1 MFCYFRLPTKRGLF
15 FFRSVARR
23 HDLLP
28 TSSSYGTN
36 ANAVVNVVVGG
47 VLVVFDADG
56 TVS

>member
-23 HDLLP
+23 HDLLR
-28 TSSSYGTN
+28 TSSYGTN